1 MLSRHSPHDRR
12 HPRSARHYQVSA
24 TWAVVGHLFL
34 SNCQRGA
41 DGRPHPEIEHPH
53 QSWYGPDWHAL
64 DPCSDIASAP
74 LWYGEDIVD
83 KLLGHRD
90 QEIGC
95 YSFSH
100 ALYDDPGLT
109 DAAVSDDLRRCV
121 EVAAAKGVTLRSF
134 VFPRNREGH
143 HRAIRDAGF
152 TSYRAADA
160 TWRSRCPSSGPSG
173 TPPGP
178 CSHRLTPGGAR
189 PREAPRPLGDP
200 GVDGHAAGGG
210 PAEGRHALAA
220 SPHVRGSG
228 LQSGPTASFTY
239 RAHPFIFAG
248 QTAPLQALE
257 SVLRDAT
264 ALRDR
269 GQITIATMGQIAD
282 YARLEADRRDLR
294 ASSR

>member
-1 MLSRHSPHDRR
+1 
-12 HPRSARHYQVSA
+12 
-24 TWAVVGHLFL
+24 VVGHLFL
-34 SNCQRGA
+34 SSCQRGA

-53 QSWYGPDWHAL
+53 QSWYGPDWYAL

-74 LWYGEDIVD
+74 LWYGGDIVD

-95 YSFSH
+95 HSFSH

-109 DAAVSDDLRRCV
+109 DAAVRDDLRRCV

-143 HRAIRDAGF
+143 HQAILDAGF

-160 TWRSRCPSSGPSG
+160 TWHSRLPRHLGRVGHLLDHAASV
-173 TPPGP
+173 PPPVGRVREKLP
-178 CSHRLTPGGAR
+178 GLWEIPGSMVMLPAAGLRRIVTPGLRAR
-189 PREAPRPLGDP
+189 KAR
-200 GVDGHAAGGG
+200 AGL
-210 PAEGRHALAA
+210 R
-220 SPHVRGSG
+220 
-228 LQSGPTASFTY
+228 TAIRTDSIFHLW
-239 RAHPFIFAG
+239 AHPFIFAG
-248 QTAPLQALE
+248 QTALLQALE

-282 YARLEADRRDLR
+282 NASLEADRRDLR